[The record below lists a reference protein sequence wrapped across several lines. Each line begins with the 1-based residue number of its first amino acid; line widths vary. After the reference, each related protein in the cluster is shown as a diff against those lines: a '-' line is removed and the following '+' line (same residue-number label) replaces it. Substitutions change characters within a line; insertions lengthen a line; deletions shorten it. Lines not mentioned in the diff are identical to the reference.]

1 MLQIEKQKQELT
13 RELEDL
19 SDRLD
24 EQGGATAAQIE
35 LNKKREQELLK
46 LRHDIEEI
54 TISNEQNIGTMRKKH
69 QEMLADLQG
78 NVDNLQKIKSKLEKE
93 RNQYKMEAE
102 DLQSNFE
109 VLQKNKV
116 SPLQQMNQ
124 NFNKFSGIP
133 SASFY
138 WNPYKTS
145 KYPKFSY
152 YH

>member
-1 MLQIEKQKQELT
+1 MILKGALQARIEELEEENESERQARAKVEKQKQELA

-24 EQGGATAAQIE
+24 EQGGATTAQIE

-54 TISNEQNIGTMRKKH
+54 TIQNEQNIGTMRKKH

-78 NVDNLQKIKSKLEKE
+78 NVDNLQKIKTKLEKE
-93 RNQYKMEAE
+93 RNQFEMEAE

-109 VLQKNKV
+109 VLQKNKQAV
-116 SPLQQMNQ
+116 DRNYQ
-124 NFNKFSGIP
+124 NLETP
-133 SASFY
+133 
-138 WNPYKTS
+138 
-145 KYPKFSY
+145 
-152 YH
+152 